1 VNNPVLPT
9 LNRRARVHLS
19 PTPIRP
25 DSVRCHCDHPVARL
39 VWRIS
44 RLGDKI
50 KIPIDLIRPF
60 SNTPDSGCFLTLS
73 LPLRSA
79 YELGVIVFMLYN
91 IRKHVV
97 SFGCPRVGLS
107 PAGFDSVDPSRS
119 TSRGYVLYRL
129 PSLHSLCGLE
139 SCVTPNSPLLLHHLS
154 SGHLL
159 QSSTHK
165 NEATRL
171 GVHSLTS

>member
-1 VNNPVLPT
+1 
-9 LNRRARVHLS
+9 VHLS

-25 DSVRCHCDHPVARL
+25 DSVRCHCDLPVARL

-50 KIPIDLIRPF
+50 KLPIDLIRPF
-60 SNTPDSGCFLTLS
+60 SNTPDSVCFLTLS
-73 LPLRSA
+73 LLLRSA
-79 YELGVIVFMLYN
+79 YELPVIVFMLYN

-119 TSRGYVLYRL
+119 TSRGCPL
-129 PSLHSLCGLE
+129 PPSFITFSVWARILCHPKFPFAIASFIEWTSAPIIYSQERGHQAGCSLVDIIE
-139 SCVTPNSPLLLHHLS
+139 SVNSTPH
-154 SGHLL
+154 
-159 QSSTHK
+159 
-165 NEATRL
+165 
-171 GVHSLTS
+171 